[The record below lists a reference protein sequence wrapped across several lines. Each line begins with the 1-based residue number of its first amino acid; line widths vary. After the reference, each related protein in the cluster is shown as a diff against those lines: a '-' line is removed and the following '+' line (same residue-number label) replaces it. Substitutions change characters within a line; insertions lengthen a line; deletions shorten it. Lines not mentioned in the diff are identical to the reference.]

1 MVIQPKVRGF
11 ICTAAHPEG
20 CAKNIEKQ
28 VNYVE
33 QQGAIAGCKNVLII
47 GASTG
52 YGLASR
58 IVATYGCNAKTIG
71 VFFEREAAGKRTAT
85 AGWYNT
91 AAFERMAAGTGH
103 YAKSING
110 DAFSDEIKQQ
120 TIDLIKQDLGKVD
133 LVIYSLASPRRTDP
147 RSGETY
153 SSCLKPVGDRF
164 TNKTVDPMKG
174 EVKQVSI
181 EPAEGDDI
189 ANTIKVMGGED
200 WQWWMDALRDA
211 DALTDDVITMAYS
224 YIGPELTHAVY
235 KNGTI
240 GKAKD
245 DLQET
250 SDKLAKQLEVSGGK
264 SFISVNKAV
273 VTQASSAIPVVPLY
287 MSILFKLMKAKGTHE
302 GCIEQIYRLFKDFLY
317 NPDGTAVDDHG
328 RIRIDDLEMQP
339 DIQQQIAEL
348 WEQVNTENLNELTD
362 IASYRRYFY
371 ELFGFELDGIDYAA
385 DVDPQVIIDSL

>member
-1 MVIQPKVRGF
+1 MVIEPKVRGF
-11 ICTAAHPEG
+11 ICTAAHPVG
-20 CAKNIEKQ
+20 CAKNVELQ
-28 VNYVE
+28 AHYVE
-33 QQGAIAGCKNVLII
+33 QQAAIAGCKNVLII

-58 IVATYGCNAKTIG
+58 IVATFACHAKTIG
-71 VFFEREAAGKRTAT
+71 VFFERPAAGKRTAT

-91 AAFERMAAGTGH
+91 SAFEKLAHQAGH

-120 TIDLIKQDLGKVD
+120 TIELIKKDLGKVD

-153 SSCLKPVGDRF
+153 SSCLKPVGQSF

-174 EVKQVSI
+174 EVKEVSI
-181 EPAEGDDI
+181 EPAEGNDI
-189 ANTIKVMGGED
+189 DHTVKVMGGED
-200 WQWWMDALRDA
+200 WQWWMDALREA
-211 DALTDDVITMAYS
+211 DAVTDDVVTLAYS

-245 DLQET
+245 HLQQT
-250 SDKLAKQLEVSGGK
+250 ADQLNQELSPTGGRA
-264 SFISVNKAV
+264 FISVNKAV

-302 GCIEQIYRLFKDFLY
+302 GCIEQIYRLFKDFIY
-317 NPDGTAVDDHG
+317 NPAGVPVDECG
-328 RIRIDDLEMQP
+328 RIRIDDLEMEP
-339 DIQQQIAEL
+339 DIQQQIEAI
-348 WEQVNTENLNELTD
+348 WKQVDTDNLHTLTD
-362 IASYRRYFY
+362 IESYRRYFY
-371 ELFGFELDGIDYAA
+371 QLFGFEMDGVDYQA
-385 DVDPQVIIDSL
+385 DVNPEVTIESL